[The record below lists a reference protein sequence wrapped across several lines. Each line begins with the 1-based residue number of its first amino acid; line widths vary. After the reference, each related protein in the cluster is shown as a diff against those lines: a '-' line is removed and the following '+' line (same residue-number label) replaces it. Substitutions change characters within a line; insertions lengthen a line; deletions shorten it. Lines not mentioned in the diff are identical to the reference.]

1 MVNVEKI
8 RELVYGD
15 EEYLKEFAE
24 AAVSSYTEFRDR
36 YAHAMEA
43 GDLEELRKAGHK
55 IKPSAQMLE
64 LEPLLQEYE
73 KGKSLLDNHA
83 DESDRQES
91 VEQMIGLC
99 NQIID
104 KMEEIKE

>member
-15 EEYLKEFAE
+15 EEYLKEFAD

-36 YAHAMEA
+36 YARAMDE

-64 LEPLLQEYE
+64 LEDLLDEYE
-73 KGKSLLDNHA
+73 KGKILLDKNS
-83 DESDRQES
+83 DESDRQQS
-91 VEQMIGLC
+91 VEHMTGLC